1 MELRN
6 GKKITINS
14 TLALEPYITVPKDI
28 LFNLKKIDEKRI
40 KEIVSYD
47 CHGHLYTALLCY
59 KYPMTDYGYR
69 NTRSFLERFAKICSK
84 IETNSFDLACDM
96 ASYGFKVQYNQ
107 YIERFIKGDREDLE
121 DLQAVCKL
129 DTFFY
134 SDRDHFNNHRDYLMI
149 CHYA

>member
-1 MELRN
+1 
-6 GKKITINS
+6 
-14 TLALEPYITVPKDI
+14 
-28 LFNLKKIDEKRI
+28 
-40 KEIVSYD
+40 
-47 CHGHLYTALLCY
+47 
-59 KYPMTDYGYR
+59 
-69 NTRSFLERFAKICSK
+69 
-84 IETNSFDLACDM
+84 M
-96 ASYGFKVQYNQ
+96 ASYGYKVQYNQ